1 MSSDT
6 AFFAVLGALSAAGG
20 AAILVFETPF
30 SQMAGWF
37 GVVSGAGLLLAL
49 VYRLI
54 RRR

>member
-1 MSSDT
+1 MSSDN

-20 AAILVFETPF
+20 AAILMLDTPF
-30 SQMAGWF
+30 SQAAGWF